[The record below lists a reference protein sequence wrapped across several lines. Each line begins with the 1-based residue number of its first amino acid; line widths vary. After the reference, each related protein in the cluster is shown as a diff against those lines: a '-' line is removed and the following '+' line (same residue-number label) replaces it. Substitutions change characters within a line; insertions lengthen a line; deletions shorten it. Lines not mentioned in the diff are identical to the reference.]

1 MPQLRLKYLW
11 LEFISIFGG
20 LPLIVYIVRDRGVMF
35 AALWLG
41 ALLGLHALRHRNGSF
56 DYRKEWNWPAAR
68 AGFRSVLQRFLPV
81 AVLLTLFT
89 VVHDGERLLSFPL
102 ERPHVWLMVMLLYP
116 LLSVWPQEMLFRSFL
131 MQRYTPIFST
141 SASLAVASA
150 AAFGFA
156 HIVFNNWIA
165 VVFCLVGGWLFAD
178 TYRRH
183 RSLALVCI
191 EHALYGCFIF
201 TIGLGWYFYGAAW
214 RH

>member
-41 ALLGLHALRHRNGSF
+41 ALLGLHALRRRNGAF

-68 AGFRSVLQRFLPV
+68 AGFISMLRRFLPI
-81 AVLLTLFT
+81 AVLLTVFT

-102 ERPHVWLMVMLLYP
+102 ERPQVWLMVMLLYP

-131 MQRYTPIFST
+131 MQRYTPIFT
-141 SASLAVASA
+141 TPTSLAIASA

-165 VVFCLVGGWLFAD
+165 VVFCLAGGWLFAD